1 MLHPPVAREGLTGM
15 ELRRKKDAAMM
26 RLSPLLRSITL
37 AGSLLTIGVI
47 VINVWTLYQ
56 DWQRTVRIT
65 EERAIDLSLA
75 QARQA
80 EDTFLQTELSLR
92 EVQREIESQAETGED
107 VSTLNDI
114 MRTLQHRLPQL
125 DGIFYYDAQG
135 RWVAS
140 SLMQSFSANN
150 ADREYFSYHRN
161 NPRNSLH
168 VGPALRSRSSG
179 RYVIPVSLRVSDHYQ
194 GFRGVLLA
202 TVSVDYFR
210 HYYDYFVIGPKD
222 LLALMLADSTV
233 LYARPLSDSYIG
245 KNLAASPLFHQLL
258 ANAERGSGEWK
269 AKVDGVTRIFGFA
282 SSSRYPLVVAA
293 GFDKEGLFISWAES
307 RVQGVVLSLV
317 LLMAIILLWMLI
329 RHEARRSLRYQI
341 ELTHLRDELTEAN
354 HSLENLANGDG
365 LTGLANRRHFDH
377 FLVKSLLHGR
387 SSGGPVSLIL
397 FDIDYFKRYN
407 DTYGHVAGDA
417 CLQQVARLLKTF
429 AQRRTDI
436 AARYGGEEFAIVLA
450 DTCAADALKIAS
462 DVVEAVRMLAIPHSS
477 TGLETGCV
485 TLSAGVA
492 TTVAGEGPERAER
505 LIKRADEALYRAKHE
520 GRNGA
525 RG

>member
-1 MLHPPVAREGLTGM
+1 M
-15 ELRRKKDAAMM
+15 ELRRKKDVAMM
-26 RLSPLLRSITL
+26 RISPLLRSITL

-47 VINVWTLYQ
+47 VVNVWTLHL
-56 DWQRTVRIT
+56 DWQRTVRLA

-92 EVQREIESQAETGED
+92 EVQREIESQTEAGVD
-107 VSTLNDI
+107 VSAINNI
-114 MRTLQHRLPQL
+114 MRTLQSRLPQL

-135 RWVAS
+135 KWIAS
-140 SLMQSFSANN
+140 SLTQTPSANN
-150 ADREYFSYHRN
+150 ADREYFAYHRN
-161 NPRNSLH
+161 NPRNSVH
-168 VGPALRSRSSG
+168 VGPALRSRSSE
-179 RYVIPVSLRVSDHYQ
+179 RYVIPVSLRVSDNY
-194 GFRGVLLA
+194 GDFRSVLLA

-233 LYARPLSDSYIG
+233 LYARPLPDSYIG
-245 KNLAASPLFHQLL
+245 KNLSSSPLFHQLL
-258 ANAERGSGEWK
+258 ENSQRGSGQWK
-269 AKVDGVTRIFGFA
+269 AEVDGITRIFGFA
-282 SSSRYPLVVAA
+282 SSSRYPFVVAA
-293 GFDKEGLFISWAES
+293 GFDKQGLFVHWAES

-317 LLMAIILLWMLI
+317 LLMAIILLWMLM

-341 ELTHLRDELTEAN
+341 ELTHLRDELTAAN
-354 HSLENLANGDG
+354 HSLENLANADG
-365 LTGLANRRHFDH
+365 LTGLANRRYFDH
-377 FLVKSLLHGR
+377 FLKKSLLHGR

-417 CLQQVARLLKTF
+417 CLQQVGRVLKTF

-450 DTCAADALKIAS
+450 DTRAEDALRMALS
-462 DVVEAVRMLAIPHSS
+462 VVEAVRALAIPHTS

-492 TTVAGEGPERAER
+492 SSAPGEGPESAGL
-505 LIKRADEALYRAKHE
+505 LIKRADEALYRVKHQ

-525 RG
+525 SI